1 MKKGVNMHSS
11 SVNNNSCLNQ
21 FRCFSWLKEKL
32 KACIFSSRTVSAQP
46 LSNQNIIPRASIAGP
61 YSLPA
66 GGDEGAIIEPP
77 SENSEVQGSDKHPP
91 PIRVLERARDIIPDE
106 SGQLVPFRFKDLVI
120 KKINDVKCM
129 LGEGSLG
136 QVFRAVMSPRKGM
149 VDDRGRIKLS
159 RFYAVKKGGWESW
172 FNNEAKCLRAAGEF
186 GYTPWYNWGCV
197 VMHDKGISLD
207 KLLTSGDKEI
217 DGGFRRQLI
226 PRKQRQNII
235 KQAFKRLKEI
245 HVKDILHSD
254 IKPDNIA
261 INSRGE
267 VSLIDFGAAVTAK
280 GEVNGEKQFKVFAS
294 SPEYCSPETCGRD
307 TATQKMDVWAMGIV
321 MFEMEMGYNP
331 VSLVQRGT
339 CELSLMER
347 FDCMLNPELR
357 LSLYPKLEEK
367 SYTEMIETI
376 NEEERLSKECK
387 DVLLACL
394 AYNPDDRPTAEQ
406 LLKFPYFRDKEL
418 HEMNSMEL
426 VVAHSD
432 AFKALAEAEKAM
444 EESTTAED
452 FMLKDNLDRCQ
463 LRVKE
468 IQERMSVLG
477 DKPEEKED
485 DQCVDFRRP
494 NIFMLAHNLFGR
506 RGR

>member
-1 MKKGVNMHSS
+1 MHSS
-11 SVNNNSCLNQ
+11 SVNNNSCLSQ

-32 KACIFSSRTVSAQP
+32 KACIFSSRTVSVQP
-46 LSNQNIIPRASIAGP
+46 SSDQYIIPRASIAGP
-61 YSLPA
+61 YSIPT
-66 GGDEGAIIEPP
+66 GGDEGAINVPP
-77 SENSEVQGSDKHPP
+77 SENPEVQDGDKHPP
-91 PIRVLERARDIIPDE
+91 PIRELERARDIIPDE

-129 LGEGSLG
+129 VGEGALG

-186 GYTPWYNWGCV
+186 GYTPWYNRGCV
-197 VMHDKGISLD
+197 VMHDKGVSLD
-207 KLLTSGDKEI
+207 KLLTSGDKKI
-217 DGGFRRQLI
+217 DGGFRRKLI
-226 PRKQRQNII
+226 PGKQRQNII
-235 KQAFKRLKEI
+235 KQAFKCLKEI
-245 HVKDILHSD
+245 HDKDILHSD

-267 VSLIDFGAAVTAK
+267 VSLIDFGSAVTAK

-307 TATQKMDVWAMGIV
+307 KATQKMDVWAMGIV
-321 MFEMEMGYNP
+321 MFEMAMGYNP
-331 VSLVQRGT
+331 VSLVERGT

-452 FMLKDNLDRCQ
+452 CMLKDNLDRCQ
-463 LRVKE
+463 SRVKE
-468 IQERMSVLG
+468 IQERMSELG
-477 DKPEEKED
+477 DKPEEKEV
-485 DQCVDFRRP
+485 DQCVDFRRQ

-506 RGR
+506 RAR

>member
-1 MKKGVNMHSS
+1 MKSS
-11 SVNNNSCLNQ
+11 SVNNNSYLSQ
-21 FRCFSWLKEKL
+21 PGCFSWLKEIL
-32 KACIFSSRTVSAQP
+32 KSCIFSSRTVIAQP
-46 LSNQNIIPRASIAGP
+46 SSGQNIIPQVSIAVP
-61 YSLPA
+61 YSLPT
-66 GGDEGAIIEPP
+66 GGDEGAIIAAP
-77 SENSEVQGSDKHPP
+77 SEYPEVQDDEHPP

-106 SGQLVPFRFKDLVI
+106 SGQLVPFRFKGLVI

-129 LGEGSLG
+129 VGEGAFG

-149 VDDRGRIKLS
+149 VDDRGRMKLS
-159 RFYAVKKGGWESW
+159 RFYAVKKAGWKTW
-172 FNNEAKCLRAAGEF
+172 LNNEAKCLRAAGEF
-186 GYTPWYNWGCV
+186 GYTPWYKRGCV

-207 KLLTSGDKEI
+207 KLLTSGDKKI
-217 DGGFRRQLI
+217 DSGLRRQLI
-226 PRKQRQNII
+226 PSKQRQNII
-235 KQAFKRLKEI
+235 KQAFKRLQEI
-245 HVKDILHSD
+245 HAKDILHSD
-254 IKPDNIA
+254 IKPGNIA

-267 VSLIDFGAAVTAK
+267 VSLIDFGSAVTAK
-280 GEVNGEKQFKVFAS
+280 GEVNGEKQFKLFAA
-294 SPEYCSPETCGRD
+294 SPKYCSPESCGRV
-307 TATQKMDVWAMGIV
+307 TATQKMDVWSMGIV

-331 VSLVQRGT
+331 VSIVERDT

-347 FDCMLNPELR
+347 FNCMLEPELR
-357 LSLYPKLEEK
+357 LSLYPKLEEE
-367 SYTEMIETI
+367 SYREMIEAI
-376 NEEERLSKECK
+376 KKHERLSKECK

-432 AFKALAEAEKAM
+432 AFKALVEAEKAL

-468 IQERMSVLG
+468 IQERMSELG
-477 DKPEEKED
+477 DEPEEKED
-485 DQCVDFRRP
+485 DQYVDFPRH
-494 NIFMLAHNLFGR
+494 NILMLAHNLFGR
-506 RGR
+506 RRR